1 MAGTFPGKVPA
12 TFRVIFAVL
21 ALLGFPQLTFAQLA
35 VLETAGLRLVYLD
48 PSEKFLVPHAARTF
62 LNSLEFQRKILD
74 FEPRDPVTV
83 LLTDFADAGN
93 AGATVVPRNN
103 VTVDIAPLNSA
114 FETIAGNERMN
125 IIMNHELVH
134 LSTMDPPSSGDRA
147 FRKLFG
153 GKVMP
158 VEEQP
163 ETILYFLLTTPR
175 VAAPRWYHEGIAV
188 FLDTWMAGGL
198 GRAQGG
204 YDEMVFRS
212 MVRDGTPLY
221 DPLGLV
227 SEGTKID
234 FQLQVNSYLYGT
246 RFMTWL
252 ARRYSPEKVIE
263 WVSRRP
269 GSRAYYATQFR
280 HVFGISLEEAWSA
293 WDKDEHDFQQRNLEA
308 IRKYPLTPYTDLT
321 PRALGSVSRA
331 YYDAKSGRIYA
342 AFNYPGVVAHVGS
355 IDTRSGQVQKL
366 VDIKGPIDLHRD
378 VARLR
383 SRRTGAVLY
392 DRQRCA
398 SRHRAFEPGDAADRN
413 ADQGCAYRR
422 PRLQSRRSF
431 ALGRSTPERH
441 LHAGAAP
448 ASRTRSGIR

>member
-1 MAGTFPGKVPA
+1 MKGIQTAFGDVNFEAAIQSGMLELAIKQHGFNQAIASPQFEAALNKNLVTVDRAAWRELFARWLAPSRGRCQPPFV
-12 TFRVIFAVL
+12 VFAVL
-21 ALLGFPQLTFAQLA
+21 AILGFPQLTFAQLA

-48 PSEKFLVPHAARTF
+48 PSETFLVPHAARTF

-93 AGATVVPRNN
+93 AGATVVPRNA

-212 MVRDGTPLY
+212 MVRDGTPHLR
-221 DPLGLV
+221 
-227 SEGTKID
+227 S
-234 FQLQVNSYLYGT
+234 
-246 RFMTWL
+246 
-252 ARRYSPEKVIE
+252 A
-263 WVSRRP
+263 
-269 GSRAYYATQFR
+269 GSR
-280 HVFGISLEEAWSA
+280 L
-293 WDKDEHDFQQRNLEA
+293 
-308 IRKYPLTPYTDLT
+308 
-321 PRALGSVSRA
+321 
-331 YYDAKSGRIYA
+331 
-342 AFNYPGVVAHVGS
+342 
-355 IDTRSGQVQKL
+355 
-366 VDIKGPIDLHRD
+366 
-378 VARLR
+378 
-383 SRRTGAVLY
+383 
-392 DRQRCA
+392 
-398 SRHRAFEPGDAADRN
+398 
-413 ADQGCAYRR
+413 
-422 PRLQSRRSF
+422 
-431 ALGRSTPERH
+431 
-441 LHAGAAP
+441 
-448 ASRTRSGIR
+448 